1 MTEAK
6 WPEYLSESLGALKT
20 VVAGVPG
27 DAWQRSTPCAPW
39 TVAQV
44 AQHAG
49 GDQLGYAMKITGSG
63 GPDFDPFN
71 PTGRLDPGLIDRA
84 VTASAAAFATVAVD
98 AAEVPV
104 PLPPFTLP
112 AWIAAG
118 ACALDAAVHSWD
130 IAVATGQ
137 PSPLNPELAAFLLK
151 AARETVEPV
160 RAYGMYAA
168 ALTPADDTDEVQVLL
183 AYLGRRAD
191 WRASGN
197 EPGREGA

>member
-1 MTEAK
+1 MTETK
-6 WPEYLSESLGALKT
+6 WPEYLSASLSALQRVT
-20 VVAGVPG
+20 SGVPA

-44 AQHAG
+44 AQHAA
-49 GDQLGYAMKITGSG
+49 GDQLGYAMKITGVD

-71 PTGRLDPGLIDRA
+71 PSGHLEPGLVDRA

-98 AAEVPV
+98 AAEVAV

-130 IAVATGQ
+130 IGL
-137 PSPLNPELAAFLLK
+137 PPGSP
-151 AARETVEPV
+151 
-160 RAYGMYAA
+160 
-168 ALTPADDTDEVQVLL
+168 
-183 AYLGRRAD
+183 RRSIRS
-191 WRASGN
+191 WRRSS
-197 EPGREGA
+197 